1 MARYGTCEHS
11 AQSAA
16 EARLR
21 AAAAQLR
28 TAAEEV
34 RGEVGTI
41 CRSGEEDVPMRRY
54 TNTNLSA
61 LGTDS
66 CLYRQAREQT
76 VLLEKCKH
84 DSAREQLVQV
94 SMHYI
99 RFLTEHPAFRRIV
112 MQSFQDCDEE
122 YRVLRGQ
129 MSIKTYEVVSRYCEE
144 VQMPPDVR
152 KRKTFIVRAIIYS
165 AALFFDNGE
174 LEYNEKNMEQ
184 ARGLLE
190 REFDLP

>member
-16 EARLR
+16 EARLP
-21 AAAAQLR
+21 AAAAQQR

-66 CLYRQAREQT
+66 YLYRQAREQT
-76 VLLEKCKH
+76 VLLEQLL
-84 DSAREQLVQV
+84 EQTSRQNQTLLELLGAAN
-94 SMHYI
+94 S
-99 RFLTEHPAFRRIV
+99 LT
-112 MQSFQDCDEE
+112 
-122 YRVLRGQ
+122 
-129 MSIKTYEVVSRYCEE
+129 
-144 VQMPPDVR
+144 
-152 KRKTFIVRAIIYS
+152 
-165 AALFFDNGE
+165 AALLAWQRRQGAGAANS
-174 LEYNEKNMEQ
+174 
-184 ARGLLE
+184 
-190 REFDLP
+190 